1 MPKASKRESA
11 LRSKRPLHPPQHRY
25 YSEDQLPPEDESDG
39 PACLPATRMDRPA
52 FRKLVEE
59 AIDSIPRKFKELI
72 ENVAILVED
81 FPAPDTIRG
90 LGLRSKYDLFG
101 LYHGIPLDKRGSY
114 YGNVPPDVILI
125 YQVPIESACGT
136 EEDIREQVRDTVIHE
151 VGHFFGFSDAE
162 LRRIERENRKK
173 RG

>member
-1 MPKASKRESA
+1 MPKASKRGSA
-11 LRSKRPLHPPQHRY
+11 LRSKRPLRPPQHRY
-25 YSEDQLPPEDESDG
+25 YSEDQLPPDEDAAD
-39 PACLPATRMDRPA
+39 PASLMPTRMDRSS

-81 FPAPDTIRG
+81 FPAPDTIRAM
-90 LGLRSKYDLFG
+90 GLRSKYDLFG

-136 EEDIREQVRDTVIHE
+136 EEVIREQVRDTVMHE

-162 LRRIERENRKK
+162 LRKIERENRKK

>member
-1 MPKASKRESA
+1 
-11 LRSKRPLHPPQHRY
+11 LRSKRPLRPPQHRSY
-25 YSEDQLPPEDESDG
+25 GDDPLPPDDESAA
-39 PACLPATRMDRPA
+39 PENLPATRLDRAA

-59 AIDSIPRKFKELI
+59 SLDSIPRKFKELI
-72 ENVAILVED
+72 QNVAVLVED

-125 YQVPIESACGT
+125 YQIPIESACGT
-136 EEDIREQVRDTVIHE
+136 EEDIREQVRDTVVHE

-173 RG
+173 KG